1 MEHRGIRYTIRTGI
15 VRQTWSVAIH
25 PSGVGAIEKPFKGP
39 RLAAELR
46 AHSMIDRWLQEQQRV
61 RAPAFGQNSG

>member
-25 PSGVGAIEKPFKGP
+25 PSGVGAIEKPFKGSRP
-39 RLAAELR
+39 AAELR
-46 AHSMIDRWLQEQQRV
+46 AHSMIDRWLQEHQRV
-61 RAPAFGQNSG
+61 RAPALGQTSS

>member
-25 PSGVGAIEKPFKGP
+25 PSGVGVIEKPFKGSRP
-39 RLAAELR
+39 AAESC
-46 AHSMIDRWLQEQQRV
+46 AHSMIDRWLQEQQRE
-61 RAPAFGQNSG
+61 RGPALGQTSG